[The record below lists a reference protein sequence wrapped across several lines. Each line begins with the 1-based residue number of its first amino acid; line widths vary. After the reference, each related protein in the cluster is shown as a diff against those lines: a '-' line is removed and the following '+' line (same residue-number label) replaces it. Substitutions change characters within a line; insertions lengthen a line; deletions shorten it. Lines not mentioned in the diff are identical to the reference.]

1 MALPLFNLRDWKRT
15 MKWLVRNL
23 ALLFLYLPLDSVGY
37 MLLSFLQFCF
47 SFLLK
52 QLLLLDLKGQVFFFL
67 LIQ

>member
-1 MALPLFNLRDWKRT
+1 

-37 MLLSFLQFCF
+37 MLLSFLQLCF